1 MHMVY
6 TVESDPRSSRR
17 GHRVFSTRPS
27 ARDTNSVMGSHYDVQ
42 RTNDVRKLVGMSIEQ
57 VKKYRVDGVEV

>member
-1 MHMVY
+1 MHMVC
-6 TVESDPRSSRR
+6 TVASDPRNSGS
-17 GHRVFSTRPS
+17 GHRVISTRPS
-27 ARDTNSVMGSHYDVQ
+27 ARDTNSVMGFHNDVQ